1 MPDLQIIVCKQVYS
15 ADDEMEVTTH
25 DEQIKA
31 AKEKEDREKY
41 ECDVKIDDSDDW
53 NF

>member
-1 MPDLQIIVCKQVYS
+1 
-15 ADDEMEVTTH
+15 MEVTVTH
-25 DEQIKA
+25 AERIQA
-31 AKEKEDREKY
+31 AKEKEEREKY